1 MAPSAGTDSGFVYAI
16 GGEVSVGG
24 RMRDPPSLAPVG
36 TMLSARAK
44 HRVFESGFRA
54 IRAVGADR
62 WLAPAARGLGVILTF
77 HHVSP
82 EPPAPFAP
90 NRLLGITPGFLDAT
104 LHELDAR
111 GFEVVGLDEVPD
123 RLAEPDYRPPF
134 AVLTFDDGY
143 RDNVEHARP
152 VLARHGVPWTLF
164 VTSDFADQRG
174 RLWWIELERAI
185 ARLDRVRVPVGARS
199 LDLPARSPQ
208 EKATAFDAVYRDLR
222 GGDEARLLERVADLC
237 VQAGFPPGSLAAEL
251 CLSWG
256 DLRALAR
263 DPAVTIGAHT
273 RSHPMLAKHDAAT
286 VEAEIGE
293 GRARIEAELGR
304 PVRHL
309 SYPVGDPTSAGPREF
324 ALARQQGFSTAV
336 TTRPGHLF
344 AEHAGHPHALP
355 RVSVNGCHQSRAALA
370 GLLSGVPFLAWN
382 RGRRLNVA

>member
-1 MAPSAGTDSGFVYAI
+1 
-16 GGEVSVGG
+16 
-24 RMRDPPSLAPVG
+24 
-36 TMLSARAK
+36 MLSARAK
-44 HRVFESGFRA
+44 HRFFEAGFHA

-82 EPPAPFAP
+82 QAPAPFAP
-90 NRLLGITPGFLDAT
+90 NRLLTITPEFLDAT
-104 LHELDAR
+104 LRGLDAG
-111 GFEVVGLDEVPD
+111 GFEVVGLDEVPG

-185 ARLDRVRVPVGARS
+185 ARLDRVRIPVGSRS

-222 GGDEARLLERVADLC
+222 GGDEAHLLDRISDLC
-237 VQAGFPPGSLAAEL
+237 AQAGMPAGELAAEL
-251 CLSWG
+251 CLSWDELR
-256 DLRALAR
+256 DLGR
-263 DPAVTIGAHT
+263 DPRVTFGAHT
-273 RSHPMLAKHDAAT
+273 CSHPMLAKHDARR
-286 VEAEIGE
+286 VGSEIAV
-293 GRARIEAELGR
+293 GRARIEAELER

-324 ALARQQGFSTAV
+324 ATAQDLGFATAV

-344 AEHAGHPHALP
+344 SGHAAHLHALP
-355 RVSVNGCHQSRAALA
+355 RVSVNGCHQSQAALA